1 MYEEKSVKFE
11 NLPEEIQEYLSQQNV
26 SPFAVFI
33 IDNRRLYAARQ
44 AGVDVN
50 SVWVTLEDLDLI
62 DLVKRFSTI
71 TGGKSIDVR

>member
-26 SPFAVFI
+26 SPFTVFT
-33 IDNRRLYAARQ
+33 IDNRRLYAAGQ

-62 DLVKRFSTI
+62 DLVKRFSKI

>member
-26 SPFAVFI
+26 SPFAVFA

>member
-26 SPFAVFI
+26 SPFAVFT
-33 IDNRRLYAARQ
+33 IDNRRLYAAGQ
-44 AGVDVN
+44 AGADVN